1 MKKFSFFA
9 GMILLAAS
17 CCNDRVESVD
27 NVQVE
32 NVVAPVTVCVS
43 GFSITQEGFSGTR
56 NAMVDTCKKVKALT
70 VAFYKV
76 DDGSEVYKNTQFRAG
91 LSEGETFGAFTT
103 TLSAGNYTMVVL
115 GYGQGQS
122 NQAITMTSATAAT
135 YGEGTVYDTFAA
147 TQEVSITNSDAKNL
161 TATLQR
167 IVTALA
173 VQSTDLK
180 PEGVTHM
187 RLTYYGG
194 GKSFNPTTG
203 LATSNDGFVSLAGL
217 PTAGNTTYTGNYFF
231 LASDEQTIN
240 VKIETLDGADGN
252 VLYSKTVE
260 NVPLKRNRQTTLRGA
275 VYTNARVSGSSFE
288 INESWL
294 DAHVMSF

>member
-1 MKKFSFFA
+1 MRKFSFFA

-17 CCNDRVESVD
+17 CSNDRVESVD
-27 NVQVE
+27 NAQVE
-32 NVVAPVTVCVS
+32 KVVAPVTVSVS

-76 DDGSEVYKNTQFRAG
+76 DDGSEVYKNTQFRDN
-91 LSEGETFGAFTT
+91 LPEGETFGAFST

-115 GYGQGQS
+115 GYGQGQP

-147 TQEVSITNSDAKNL
+147 TQEVTITNSDAKNL

-252 VLYSKTVE
+252 VLYSKVLE

-275 VYTNARVSGSSFE
+275 IYTNARVSGSSFE
-288 INESWL
+288 ISESWL

>member
-17 CCNDRVESVD
+17 CSNDRVESVD

-32 NVVAPVTVCVS
+32 NVVAPVTVSVS

-56 NAMVDTCKKVKALT
+56 STAVADYADVKALT

-76 DDGSEVYKNTQFRAG
+76 DDGSEVYKNTQFRNN
-91 LSEGETFGAFTT
+91 LPEDETFGAFST

-115 GYGQGQS
+115 GYGQGQP

-187 RLTYYGG
+187 RLTSSGG
-194 GKSFNPTTG
+194 GKSFNPMTG
-203 LATSNDGFVSLAGL
+203 LATSNTGFVSLLKL
-217 PTAGNTTYTGNYFF
+217 PTDSQMTYSGCFFF

-252 VLYSKTVE
+252 VLYSKVLE

-288 INESWL
+288 ISESWL

>member
-17 CCNDRVESVD
+17 CSNDRVESVD

-56 NAMVDTCKKVKALT
+56 STAVADYSGVKALT
-70 VAFYKV
+70 IAFY
-76 DDGSEVYKNTQFRAG
+76 TQFRDN
-91 LSEGETFGAFTT
+91 LPEGETFGAFTT

-203 LATSNDGFVSLAGL
+203 LATSNDGFASLAGL

-252 VLYSKTVE
+252 VLYSKVLE

-275 VYTNARVSGSSFE
+275 IYTNARVSGSSFE
-288 INESWL
+288 ISESWL

>member
-17 CCNDRVESVD
+17 CSNDRVESVD

-56 NAMVDTCKKVKALT
+56 STAVADYSGVKALT
-70 VAFYKV
+70 IAFYKV
-76 DDGSEVYKNTQFRAG
+76 DDGSEVYKNTQFRDN
-91 LSEGETFGAFTT
+91 LPEGETFGAFTT

-240 VKIETLDGADGN
+240 VKIETMDGADGN

-260 NVPLKRNRQTTLRGA
+260 NVPLKRNRQTTLIGA
-275 VYTNARVSGSSFE
+275 IYSNARVSGSSFE
-288 INESWL
+288 ISESWL

>member
-17 CCNDRVESVD
+17 CSNDRVESVD

-32 NVVAPVTVCVS
+32 NVVAPVTVSVS

-56 NAMVDTCKKVKALT
+56 STAVADYADVKALT

-76 DDGSEVYKNTQFRAG
+76 DDGSEVYKNTQFRDN
-91 LSEGETFGAFTT
+91 LPEGETFGAFST

-115 GYGQGQS
+115 GYGQGQP

-173 VQSTDLK
+173 V
-180 PEGVTHM
+180 
-187 RLTYYGG
+187 
-194 GKSFNPTTG
+194 
-203 LATSNDGFVSLAGL
+203 
-217 PTAGNTTYTGNYFF
+217 
-231 LASDEQTIN
+231 
-240 VKIETLDGADGN
+240 
-252 VLYSKTVE
+252 
-260 NVPLKRNRQTTLRGA
+260 
-275 VYTNARVSGSSFE
+275 
-288 INESWL
+288 
-294 DAHVMSF
+294 